1 MADKK
6 ISELTG
12 NTAPESTDI
21 APVTRAN
28 GSATNKVTLGL
39 IAQLFSDSTDIANA
53 VRITNIVS
61 ISQTNYNSLSSY
73 SATTLYIIE

>member
-12 NTAPESTDI
+12 NTSPTATDI

-39 IAQLFSDSTDIANA
+39 IAQLFSDNTDISNA
-53 VRITNIVS
+53 TRITNIVS
-61 ISQTNYNSLSSY
+61 ISQSNYDSLSSY
-73 SATTLYIIE
+73 DAATIYIIS